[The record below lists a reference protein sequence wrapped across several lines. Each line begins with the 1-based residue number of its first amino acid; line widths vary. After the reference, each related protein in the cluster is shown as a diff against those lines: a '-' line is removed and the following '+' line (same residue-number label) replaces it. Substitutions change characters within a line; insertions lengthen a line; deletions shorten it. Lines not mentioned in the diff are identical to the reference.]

1 MLPRATNFSN
11 VQLFIENC
19 TMAKPFDQNIPPGCF
34 RPGFEEVDGEVIG
47 YEDLDNVLKTPGLMT
62 RAVLEECAGRLE
74 QRQRQPLPLPLPLP
88 LPQRQRQRQS
98 QRQQAIE
105 YHMAQIPGPEPEKTR
120 IHTSTTTSINT
131 NNKTAAR
138 QPATRGC
145 PSKLHSI

>member
-1 MLPRATNFSN
+1 MLPRATNFSS

-47 YEDLDNVLKTPGLMT
+47 YENLDNVLKTPGLMT

-74 QRQRQPLPLPLPLP
+74 QRQRQPLPLPLPQR
-88 LPQRQRQRQS
+88 QRQRQRQS

-145 PSKLHSI
+145 PSRLHSI